1 MLSRREM
8 LKLGGAAAV
17 SAAVPATAFGATN
30 PDYSLDIAPYSLQ
43 ISAKHSIRTIA
54 YNQQV
59 PGQLLRF
66 KEGQPVMIAVTN
78 HTSAEEIV
86 HWHGLFLP
94 SDVDGAM
101 EEGTPM
107 IAPGATVHYNLTPR
121 PAGFRWYHT
130 HTFAGTDLKKGQ
142 YTGQH
147 GFLLIEPREDPARY
161 DQEFFLALHDWDGQ
175 LMGSGD
181 GSMNPAY
188 DFSTINGKVLG
199 YGEPLRVKQ

>member
-1 MLSRREM
+1 M
-8 LKLGGAAAV
+8 
-17 SAAVPATAFGATN
+17 
-30 PDYSLDIAPYSLQ
+30 
-43 ISAKHSIRTIA
+43 
-54 YNQQV
+54 
-59 PGQLLRF
+59 
-66 KEGQPVMIAVTN
+66 TN
-78 HTSAEEIV
+78 HTGAEEIV

-107 IAPGATVHYNLTPR
+107 IAPGGDGAIHLHTPTR
-121 PAGFRWYHT
+121 GFRWYHT

-142 YTGQH
+142 YTGEH
-147 GFLLIEPREDPARY
+147 GFLLIEPRENPARY

-199 YGEPLRVKQ
+199 FGEPLRVKQGEHVLLHILNSSPTEVHWLSLSGPSISRHCTGWQSCAAAASSSRC